1 MLVAAALF
9 LRWMPHHGWFTI
21 TLPAVC
27 LVAAAALSVNRRR
40 RLHRAVKGI
49 HHEQLTPAVAPMAAV
64 SASVVVLAALGILTV
79 LLPPL
84 PS

>member
-9 LRWMPHHGWFTI
+9 LRWMPHHGWFTS

-27 LVAAAALSVNRRR
+27 LVTAVAISGTRRR
-40 RLHRAVKGI
+40 RLHRAVEGI
-49 HHEQLTPAVAPMAAV
+49 QHEQLTPAVAPMAAV

-79 LLPPL
+79 LLPAL